1 MTKAVLKYNLK
12 DPNEKQA
19 FECAIKSMDLAM
31 FVFNV
36 MNNIPL
42 RVEWAVEQN
51 ELTAMETVEFYNEQI
66 YMELNHFGID
76 IDKLI
81 E

>member
-1 MTKAVLKYNLK
+1 MTKAVLKYDLK
-12 DPNEKQA
+12 DPDEKQA

-36 MNNIPL
+36 MHNIPK

-51 ELTAMETVEFYNEQI
+51 EFTAMETIEFYNEQI
-66 YMELNHFGID
+66 NMELNHFGID
-76 IDKLI
+76 IDNLI
-81 E
+81 Q

>member
-1 MTKAVLKYNLK
+1 MTKAILKYDLK
-12 DPNEKQA
+12 DSNEKQA

-31 FVFNV
+31 FVFQV
-36 MNNIPL
+36 MHNIPK

-51 ELTAMETVEFYNEQI
+51 ELNAMETIEFYNEQI
-66 YMELNHFGID
+66 NMELNHFGID

-81 E
+81 Q